1 MTGWCGSFLV
11 NAQIKPLSLSLFFF
25 FNCIRWY
32 IACFWI
38 SNLWLV
44 FREFSGLCRHC
55 AFQGGDL
62 GLFIRLGICT
72 LIIGLAFLGGT
83 LALLSVWLACDS
95 CLSRGLSVPQ
105 VPAVNFAV
113 GAFLEAWLCMFVF
126 GGLCHGMRLVL
137 CGMLPQ
143 SVNGTY
149 GDERVHILSI
159 TYRILAFL
167 SSPYLICVYEKD
179 YKANNGKGF
188 IIQWVSWKIWHRRNI
203 N

>member
-1 MTGWCGSFLV
+1 M
-11 NAQIKPLSLSLFFF
+11 
-25 FNCIRWY
+25 
-32 IACFWI
+32 
-38 SNLWLV
+38 
-44 FREFSGLCRHC
+44 
-55 AFQGGDL
+55 
-62 GLFIRLGICT
+62 
-72 LIIGLAFLGGT
+72 
-83 LALLSVWLACDS
+83 
-95 CLSRGLSVPQ
+95 
-105 VPAVNFAV
+105 PAVNFAV

-126 GGLCHGMRLVL
+126 GGLCHGKRLVL

-188 IIQWVSWKIWHRRNI
+188 IIQWVS
-203 N
+203 